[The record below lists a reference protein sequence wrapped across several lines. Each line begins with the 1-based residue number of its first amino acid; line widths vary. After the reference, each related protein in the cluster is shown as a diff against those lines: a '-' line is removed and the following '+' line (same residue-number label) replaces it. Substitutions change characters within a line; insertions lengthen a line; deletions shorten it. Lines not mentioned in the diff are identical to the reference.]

1 MSKNYK
7 RPVYA
12 IVLVFFIIS
21 VAFNI
26 MLIKKIS
33 ISNQF
38 INNNVSED
46 FVELNNE
53 MREMRHLLEFKD
65 GSKEDYVKQMNV
77 IGEKLYGSCYNTV
90 EKISRYRLLGKPYKE
105 FDIREFNSVILDL
118 IEIDD
123 SISLKVARRKLS
135 RLDEIFTAIS
145 KIYIGE
151 QYDLRKDSN
160 GEMKKLQEFK
170 LLCEDYNSIS

>member
-46 FVELNNE
+46 FV
-53 MREMRHLLEFKD
+53 
-65 GSKEDYVKQMNV
+65 
-77 IGEKLYGSCYNTV
+77 
-90 EKISRYRLLGKPYKE
+90 
-105 FDIREFNSVILDL
+105 
-118 IEIDD
+118 
-123 SISLKVARRKLS
+123 
-135 RLDEIFTAIS
+135 
-145 KIYIGE
+145 
-151 QYDLRKDSN
+151 
-160 GEMKKLQEFK
+160 
-170 LLCEDYNSIS
+170 